1 MQNRKIRLGEI
12 DREILMILY
21 RFNWAYDYH
30 ISALVGESQA
40 YVKGRLKQLAQ
51 AGLIGRKILLG
62 NEPAANYIKSSGMKL
77 LGIEP
82 RKIHEPTPKTCVHDK
97 ACADLYVALTI
108 STSIVAGK
116 RVRSYG
122 FNNIITEKDL
132 FCARKTIA
140 TGYKKKDGNMIY
152 KPVDLAHRPDGY
164 LITKA
169 GRYIALEAE
178 LTPKSKKSKL
188 FANMDSNFKYFS
200 NQWWFTDRDSIKKA
214 ILSHANDMGMT
225 DRVKVYSMAKIYNQV
240 INYVNA
246 LPQTIAKKDGRN
258 RITSVSLNPPTVI
271 PTEDLPK
278 QLTSTTRANSSATP
292 SVTPR
297 VIHSVLPKAKIKLE
311 A

>member
-12 DREILMILY
+12 DREILMVLY

-77 LGIEP
+77 LGLEP
-82 RKIHEPTPKTCVHDK
+82 RKIHEPVPKTCVHDR

-108 STSIVAGK
+108 STRIQDDK
-116 RVRSYG
+116 RVRSYS
-122 FNNIITEKDL
+122 FNQIITEKDL
-132 FCARKTIA
+132 FCARKNIA
-140 TGYKKKDGNMIY
+140 TGHHKKNGQMIY

-169 GRYIALEAE
+169 GSYIALEAE

-188 FANMDSNFKYFS
+188 FANIDSNVKYFQT
-200 NQWWFTDRDSIKKA
+200 QWWFTDKDSIKKA
-214 ILSHANDMGMT
+214 ILSHAQDLGIT
-225 DRVKVYSMAKIYNQV
+225 GSVKVYSMSQIHNQV
-240 INYVNA
+240 LRYVAA
-246 LPQTIAKKDGRN
+246 LPKSIAKKDGRN
-258 RITSVSLNPPTVI
+258 RTSLVSLDPPVVI

-278 QLTSTTRANSSATP
+278 QLSSTNHVNNSAPASVIP
-292 SVTPR
+292 SV
-297 VIHSVLPKAKIKLE
+297 IPKSRIKLE

>member
-1 MQNRKIRLGEI
+1 MQNRKIRIGEI
-12 DREILMILY
+12 DKEILMILY
-21 RFNWAYDYH
+21 RFSWAYDYH
-30 ISALVGESQA
+30 IAALVGESQS
-40 YVKGRLKQLAQ
+40 YIKGRLKQLAQ

-62 NEPAANYIKSSGMKL
+62 NEPAANWILKEGMKIL
-77 LGIEP
+77 NVEP
-82 RKIHEPTPKTCVHDK
+82 RKIHEPAPKTCMHDK
-97 ACADLYVALTI
+97 ACADLYTALAI
-108 STSIVAGK
+108 STSVKDGK
-116 RVRSYG
+116 KVSPYG
-122 FNNIITEKDL
+122 FNNIITEKEL
-132 FCARKTIA
+132 FFARKTIA
-140 TGYKKKDGNMIY
+140 TGHKKKDGTMIY

-169 GRYIALEAE
+169 GSYIALEAE

-225 DRVKVYSMAKIYNQV
+225 DKVKVYSMSQIHNQV
-240 INYVNA
+240 LRYVNS

-258 RITSVSLNPPTVI
+258 RISSVLLAPPTVI

-278 QLTSTTRANSSATP
+278 QLTSTTRANNSASASVIP
-292 SVTPR
+292 ST
-297 VIHSVLPKAKIKLE
+297 IPKSRIKLE